1 MTSGEPIERKLEN
14 LAQTIGSEKTLVE
27 NVMKRIEQKPVIK
40 ISTTKP
46 QNIWSKIMKSKLTK
60 LAAAAVI
67 VIALLVISFPFNR
80 SGVAWGALAVKIKSV
95 QSVVYHLTGNA
106 KMEMPNIPEE
116 QAVKTTAVAYYSSK
130 YGTRSENYMNDKL
143 AMIMYVNPQENL
155 YLTVIPESK
164 RYMKVTNKTQD
175 ELKQISDKDDPR
187 VMVRRIMSGE
197 YKELGRDK
205 INGINVEGIECSGP
219 EIMGGMFEQVTAR
232 LWVEVGTDFP
242 VRIEI
247 EGIDSGRQME
257 ISMVMDDFKWNVDL
271 DPALFVPE
279 IPSDY
284 TSQDMAIP
292 EPEINEGTAINALR
306 SFAELTD
313 GRYPQSL
320 AILSLIKE
328 IPEVLTKKYGPEF
341 VSKQDEYN
349 SKLMSVLP
357 AGVFYGRMEIGK
369 KEPAYYGDTVTAK
382 DSGKVLLR
390 WKVSEGV
397 YRVVFADLSAGNFST
412 EELATLEK
420 P

>member
-1 MTSGEPIERKLEN
+1 MTSREPIEKKLEN
-14 LAQTIGSEKTLVE
+14 LVKAIGSEKTLVE
-27 NVMKRIEQKPVIK
+27 NVMRRIEQKPVIK
-40 ISTTKP
+40 ISTAKP

-67 VIALLVISFPFNR
+67 IIAVFVINLQFNT
-80 SGVAWGALAVKIKSV
+80 SGVAWGALAEKIQSV
-95 QSVVYHLTGNA
+95 QSVVYHLTGNV
-106 KMEMPNIPEE
+106 KMKTPNMPQE
-116 QAVKTTAVAYYSSK
+116 QAPKTTTVAYYSAK
-130 YGTRSENYMNDKL
+130 YGTRSETYMNDKL

-164 RYMKVTNKTQD
+164 RYMKVTNKTQN

-187 VMVRRIMSGE
+187 VMVRRMMSEE

-205 INGINVEGIECSGP
+205 INGINVEGIECSGHG
-219 EIMGGMFEQVTAR
+219 ILGGMFEEGTVR

-257 ISMVMDDFKWNVDL
+257 MSMVMDDFKWNVDL
-271 DPALFVPE
+271 DPVLFVPE

-284 TSQDMAIP
+284 TSQDMA

-313 GRYPQSL
+313 GHYPQSL
-320 AILSLIKE
+320 DVLSLIKE
-328 IPEVLTKKYGPEF
+328 ISEVLTKKYGPEF
-341 VSKQDEYN
+341 ISKQDEYD

-390 WKVSEGV
+390 WRVSDGL
-397 YRVVFADLSAGNFST
+397 YRVVFADLSAANYSA
-412 EELATLEK
+412 EELAKLEK
-420 P
+420 Q